1 MCNCKTL
8 STLKLLQC
16 TLSKHFKKRF
26 YSFLYENVKHI
37 TKFLKLKKKQ
47 ITEKKSK
54 NVEISIYRSTKIFD
68 FAKRKKKINKPNIKG
83 ILH

>member
-8 STLKLLQC
+8 CTLKLLQC

-37 TKFLKLKKKQ
+37 TKFLKLKKKTQ

-54 NVEISIYRSTKIFD
+54 NVEISIDRSTKIFD
-68 FAKRKKKINKPNIKG
+68 FA
-83 ILH
+83 

>member
-37 TKFLKLKKKQ
+37 TKFLKLKKKNKLQ
-47 ITEKKSK
+47 KKNQK
-54 NVEISIYRSTKIFD
+54 MLK
-68 FAKRKKKINKPNIKG
+68 
-83 ILH
+83 